1 MDKEMERTILGL
13 RDELDDE
20 GKAGFEADL
29 RIAFGLPPEQRDRAL
44 ERVIRSWE
52 SRRELQATPGSLPW
66 LR

>member
-1 MDKEMERTILGL
+1 MEQTILEL
-13 RDELDDE
+13 RDQLDDE

-29 RIAFGLPPEQRDRAL
+29 RIAFGLPADQRDRAL

-52 SRRELQATPGSLPW
+52 SRRELQATPDTLPW

>member
-1 MDKEMERTILGL
+1 MEQTILAL
-13 RDELDDE
+13 RDQLDDD

-29 RIAFGLPPEQRDRAL
+29 RIAFGLPAAQRDVAL

-52 SRRELQATPGSLPW
+52 SRRELQAAPDALPW